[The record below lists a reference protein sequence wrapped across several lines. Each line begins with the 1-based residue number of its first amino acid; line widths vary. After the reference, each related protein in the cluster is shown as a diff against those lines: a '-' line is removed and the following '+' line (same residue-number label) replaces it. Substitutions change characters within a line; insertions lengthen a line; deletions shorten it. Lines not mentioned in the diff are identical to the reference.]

1 MTDLLKNI
9 DDSMPFHTG
18 NVAFF
23 VEGDRICGGII
34 EAVNIRFT
42 NRSESEEWYSGNVV
56 RIRLSNGGIME
67 FPIESFNTD
76 WFVDLNKCE

>member
-1 MTDLLKNI
+1 MDKLLKKI
-9 DDSMPFHTG
+9 DEVLPFHIG
-18 NVAFF
+18 NVIFF

-67 FPIESFNTD
+67 FSMDSFNKD
-76 WFVDLNKCE
+76 WFVDLN